1 MTKHYDFIDT
11 LKGDTVIWVGLMHMH
26 INPDLIFQHTQYKK

>member
-11 LKGDTVIWVGLMHMH
+11 LKGDTVIWVGLMGT
-26 INPDLIFQHTQYKK
+26 IKYFV